1 MMSVKRFVM
10 SSGERFAVLLNSDG
24 VPMTYPNL
32 YTIIHLR
39 NRGQSI
45 NTISAFLEDIK
56 LLLQL
61 LDKLGIDLEQRIKS
75 KDFFT
80 GLFISGHA
88 FMGEPGEDIVC
99 ASVSTLGIT
108 LANYSQV
115 RRKHRKQI
123 RNLQIRNY

>member
-45 NTISAFLEDIK
+45 NTISAILEDIK
-56 LLLQL
+56 LLFQL

-75 KDFFT
+75 KDFLKLNEIEALVNLTSFNR
-80 GLFISGHA
+80 SR
-88 FMGEPGEDIVC
+88 
-99 ASVSTLGIT
+99 LGG
-108 LANYSQV
+108 ADS
-115 RRKHRKQI
+115 KKDHKFSKK
-123 RNLQIRNY
+123 

>member
-45 NTISAFLEDIK
+45 NTISAILEDI
-56 LLLQL
+56 
-61 LDKLGIDLEQRIKS
+61 
-75 KDFFT
+75 
-80 GLFISGHA
+80 
-88 FMGEPGEDIVC
+88 
-99 ASVSTLGIT
+99 
-108 LANYSQV
+108 
-115 RRKHRKQI
+115 
-123 RNLQIRNY
+123 